1 MFGKDSESP
10 STTMSAFSTVY
21 DACRYRFTWRC
32 VVLGSGQSAAE
43 VFIDL
48 FDEQQDTDN
57 HQFDL
62 HWFTRSQ
69 GFFPMEYAPLGLEHF
84 SPDYAQHFYD
94 LTAQKKEQQLKQ
106 QALLYKGLVQKPF
119 GKFIKDFITVALQVK
134 AYRHIYIVNVI

>member
-1 MFGKDSESP
+1 
-10 STTMSAFSTVY
+10 
-21 DACRYRFTWRC
+21 

-48 FDEQQDTDN
+48 FDEQQDTAN

-84 SPDYAQHFYD
+84 SPDYAQHFYF
-94 LTAQKKEQQLKQ
+94 A
-106 QALLYKGLVQKPF
+106 
-119 GKFIKDFITVALQVK
+119 
-134 AYRHIYIVNVI
+134 N